1 MGISINNST
10 NIYSNQT
17 DNKVTAK
24 TENTTTPEK
33 PSNIILNNKS
43 DSKQIAS
50 IGKSNTNFSFLE
62 DKKLN
67 TPILNIPNAKAGDK
81 FEVDGPLWYDGNATL
96 NKFDDKTLEFSI
108 SMKAAK
114 KVLGFETNIP
124 YEIKNGK
131 VSLNVKL
138 EKIKDNEYVLTTTD
152 NNNNGKT
159 YKQSVKSSGSS
170 NNVIMTD
177 NYGNKTTFNIKG
189 NGNMSIKM
197 SGAPFSIDLNKK

>member
-10 NIYSNQT
+10 NIYNTKS
-17 DNKVTAK
+17 DNKVTTK
-24 TENTTTPEK
+24 TEK
-33 PSNIILNNKS
+33 PQAIEIQQNNILNSKS

-50 IGKSNTNFSFLE
+50 IGKSNSNFPFLE
-62 DKKLN
+62 YQKSS

-124 YEIKNGK
+124 YEMKNGK

-138 EKIKDNEYVLTTTD
+138 EKIKDNEYILTTTD

-170 NNVIMTD
+170 SNVVMTD